1 MKIEQAMRHRRYAKD
16 LYQRED
22 YFDSLTHLH
31 KAVKSFKVSQLDEQL
46 SRENEQ
52 VYNII
57 KDCYLF
63 SASCYIKIN
72 QFESA
77 IQLMNE
83 LLAIEPHN
91 LKALYLRGKA
101 LYQ

>member
-1 MKIEQAMRHRRYAKD
+1 MKHRRYAKD
-16 LYQRED
+16 LYLKED

-31 KAVKSFKVSQLDEQL
+31 KAVKVFKISQLDEQL
-46 SRENEQ
+46 RRENEA

-57 KDCYLF
+57 KECYLF

-72 QFESA
+72 QFDSA
-77 IQLMNE
+77 IQLMGE
-83 LLAIEPHN
+83 LIEIEPLN
-91 LKALYLRGKA
+91 FKALYLRGKA